1 MSKFVIKHSERQHH
15 HHHHHHHHLHHHHHC
30 QYHNHHNYHEHFVI
44 KHSKQRK
51 SWSVHLPSF
60 AQITNRETRQHCG
73 SHIYSDERKR
83 VWEGTQKGPSHNFV
97 LKLNITPGKGVF
109 IFIFWGVFY
118 LIFSLNPISHL
129 GLQRCTSFSLFLQR
143 HRYTTANSKQKKS
156 LKLVLPRVWQNFEAT
171 RQKKRTF
178 TIRLT
183 ARRGGDQ
190 PPWPW
195 P

>member
-15 HHHHHHHHLHHHHHC
+15 HHHHH
-30 QYHNHHNYHEHFVI
+30 HHNYHEHFVI

-73 SHIYSDERKR
+73 SHIYSDERRCK
-83 VWEGTQKGPSHNFV
+83 GTQKGPSHNFV

-109 IFIFWGVFY
+109 IFIFWGVLY

-143 HRYTTANSKQKKS
+143 HRYTTANSKQEKS
-156 LKLVLPRVWQNFEAT
+156 LKLVLPRVWQNFKAT
-171 RQKKRTF
+171 
-178 TIRLT
+178 
-183 ARRGGDQ
+183 
-190 PPWPW
+190 
-195 P
+195 